1 MGNFKFSLLTHMG
14 IEVRITDL
22 YSEHLGIRTCKALQN
37 DSSCSIWWNSA
48 PFFFSFCLHMFYYDI
63 LCILNLENVSYACM
77 GLNHFSHV

>member
-48 PFFFSFCLHMFYYDI
+48 LFFFFLS
-63 LCILNLENVSYACM
+63 SYVLLRHSLYTKLGKC
-77 GLNHFSHV
+77 